1 MASIFPSFVEEV
13 KAIEQNKN
21 NTLPVAKDIAIDF
34 DTGEP
39 IIKNGDF
46 VVIEK
51 NEAIKVWCYYA
62 LKIAKGRFL
71 AFTRNYGSE
80 LEEKIIGKQY
90 NPDTYGKIKRIV
102 EDCLLVNPYI
112 KSIDNVAV
120 SFDDKLT
127 IEIELTAVYQKG
139 VVIEYVYQIL

>member
-13 KAIEQNKN
+13 KAIEQNQN
-21 NTLPVAKDIAIDF
+21 NTLPVAREIAIDF
-34 DTGEP
+34 NTGNP
-39 IIKNGDF
+39 IIKNNDY
-46 VVIEK
+46 VIVEK
-51 NEAIKVWCYYA
+51 NDAIAVWCYYA

-102 EDCLLVNPYI
+102 EDCLLVNKYI
-112 KSIDNVAV
+112 NSIDNVTV
-120 SFDDKLT
+120 EFNDRLT
-127 IEIELTAVYQKG
+127 IEIELTTIYQKG
-139 VVIEYVYQIL
+139 VVVSYVE

>member
-21 NTLPVAKDIAIDF
+21 NTLPVAKEIAIDF
-34 DTGEP
+34 STGEP

-46 VVIEK
+46 VIVEK

-71 AFTRNYGSE
+71 AFTNNYGSE

-90 NPDTYGKIKRIV
+90 NSDTQKQVKKIV
-102 EDCLLVNPYI
+102 EDCLLVNKYI
-112 KSIDNVAV
+112 KSIDNVTV
-120 SFDDKLT
+120 SFNDRLT
-127 IEIELTAVYQKG
+127 IEIELTTVYQKG
-139 VVIEYVYQIL
+139 VTVEYVY

>member
-13 KAIEQNKN
+13 KAIEQNQN
-21 NTLPVAKDIAIDF
+21 NTLPVAREIAIDF
-34 DTGEP
+34 NTGNP
-39 IIKNGDF
+39 IIKNNDY
-46 VVIEK
+46 VIVEK
-51 NEAIKVWCYYA
+51 NDAVAIWCYYA

-102 EDCLLVNPYI
+102 EDCLLVNEYI
-112 KSIDNVAV
+112 KSIDNVQV
-120 SFDDKLT
+120 EFDDKLT
-127 IEIELTAVYQKG
+127 IEIELTTVYQKG
-139 VVIEYVYQIL
+139 VIVSYVE

>member
-13 KAIEQNKN
+13 KAIEQNQN
-21 NTLPVAKDIAIDF
+21 NTLPVAREIAIDF
-34 DTGEP
+34 NTGNP
-39 IIKNGDF
+39 IIKNNDY
-46 VVIEK
+46 VIVEK
-51 NEAIKVWCYYA
+51 NDAIAVWCYYA

-102 EDCLLVNPYI
+102 EDCLLVNEYI
-112 KSIDNVAV
+112 KSVDNVQV
-120 SFDDKLT
+120 EFDDRLT
-127 IEIELTAVYQKG
+127 IEIELTTVYQKG
-139 VVIEYVYQIL
+139 VIVSYVE

>member
-13 KAIEQNKN
+13 KAIEQNQN
-21 NTLPVAKDIAIDF
+21 NTLPVAKEIAIDF
-34 DTGEP
+34 NTGNP
-39 IIKNGDF
+39 IIKDNDY
-46 VVIEK
+46 VIVEK

-71 AFTRNYGSE
+71 AFTNNYGSE

-90 NPDTYGKIKRIV
+90 NSDTHSKFKRIV
-102 EDCLLVNPYI
+102 EDCLLVNKYI

-120 SFDDKLT
+120 SFNHKIN
-127 IEIELTAVYQKG
+127 IEIELTTVYEKG
-139 VVIEYVYQIL
+139 VVVEYVY

>member
-13 KAIEQNKN
+13 KAIEQNQN
-21 NTLPVAKDIAIDF
+21 NTLPVAREIAIDF
-34 DTGEP
+34 NTGNP
-39 IIKNGDF
+39 IIKNNDY
-46 VVIEK
+46 VIVEK
-51 NEAIKVWCYYA
+51 NDAVAVWCYYA

-102 EDCLLVNPYI
+102 EDCLLVNEYI
-112 KSIDNVAV
+112 KSVDNVQV
-120 SFDDKLT
+120 EFDDRLT
-127 IEIELTAVYQKG
+127 IEIELTTVYQKG
-139 VVIEYVYQIL
+139 VIVEYVE

>member
-13 KAIEQNKN
+13 KAIEQNQN
-21 NTLPVAKDIAIDF
+21 NTLPVAREIAIDF
-34 DTGEP
+34 NTGNP
-39 IIKNGDF
+39 IIRNNDY
-46 VVIEK
+46 VIVEK
-51 NEAIKVWCYYA
+51 NDAIAVWCYYA

-102 EDCLLVNPYI
+102 EDCLLVNEYI
-112 KSIDNVAV
+112 KSIDNVQV
-120 SFDDKLT
+120 EFDDRLT
-127 IEIELTAVYQKG
+127 IEIELTTVYQKG
-139 VVIEYVYQIL
+139 VIVSYVE

>member
-21 NTLPVAKDIAIDF
+21 NTLPVAKEIAIDF
-34 DTGEP
+34 NTGEP

-46 VVIEK
+46 VVVEK

-71 AFTRNYGSE
+71 AFTNNYGSE

-90 NPDTYGKIKRIV
+90 NSDTQKQVKRIV

-120 SFDDKLT
+120 SFNDKIN
-127 IEIELTAVYQKG
+127 IEIELTTVYQKG
-139 VVIEYVYQIL
+139 VIVEYVY

>member
-34 DTGEP
+34 NTGEP

-46 VVIEK
+46 VVVEK

-71 AFTRNYGSE
+71 AFTNNYGSE

-90 NPDTYGKIKRIV
+90 NSDTQKQVKRIV
-102 EDCLLVNPYI
+102 EDCLLVNKYI
-112 KSIDNVAV
+112 KSIDDITV
-120 SFDDKLT
+120 SFNDKIN
-127 IEIELTAVYQKG
+127 IEIELTTVYEKGAV
-139 VVIEYVYQIL
+139 VEYVY

>member
-21 NTLPVAKDIAIDF
+21 NTLPVAKEIAIDF
-34 DTGEP
+34 ITGNP

-46 VVIEK
+46 VIVEK

-71 AFTRNYGSE
+71 AFTNNYGSE

-90 NPDTYGKIKRIV
+90 NSDTYSKVKRIV

-112 KSIDNVAV
+112 KSIDNVQV
-120 SFDDKLT
+120 DFDDRLT
-127 IEIELTAVYQKG
+127 IEIELTTVYQKG
-139 VVIEYVYQIL
+139 VVIEYVY

>member
-13 KAIEQNKN
+13 KAIEQNQN
-21 NTLPVAKDIAIDF
+21 NTLPVAKEIAIDF
-34 DTGEP
+34 NTGNP
-39 IIKNGDF
+39 IIKNNDY
-46 VVIEK
+46 VIVEK
-51 NEAIKVWCYYA
+51 NDAVAVWCYYA

-102 EDCLLVNPYI
+102 EDCLLVNEYI
-112 KSIDNVAV
+112 KSVDNVQV
-120 SFDDKLT
+120 EFDDRLT
-127 IEIELTAVYQKG
+127 IEIELTTVYQKG
-139 VVIEYVYQIL
+139 VIVSYVE

>member
-21 NTLPVAKDIAIDF
+21 NTLPVAKEIAIDF
-34 DTGEP
+34 STGNP

-46 VVIEK
+46 VIVEK

-71 AFTRNYGSE
+71 AFTNNYGSE
-80 LEEKIIGKQY
+80 LEEKLIGKQY
-90 NPDTYGKIKRIV
+90 NSDTYNKIIRSSRRGAV
-102 EDCLLVNPYI
+102 VNE
-112 KSIDNVAV
+112 SD
-120 SFDDKLT
+120 
-127 IEIELTAVYQKG
+127 
-139 VVIEYVYQIL
+139 

>member
-1 MASIFPSFVEEV
+1 MASIFPSFVDEV
-13 KAIEQNKN
+13 KTIEQNKN
-21 NTLPVAKDIAIDF
+21 NTLPVVKEIAIDF
-34 DTGEP
+34 STGNP

-46 VVIEK
+46 VIVEK

-71 AFTRNYGSE
+71 AFTSNYGSE

-90 NPDTYGKIKRIV
+90 NSDTYSKVKRIV

-112 KSIDNVAV
+112 KSIDNVQV
-120 SFDDKLT
+120 EFNDRLT
-127 IEIELTAVYQKG
+127 IEIELTTVYQKG
-139 VVIEYVYQIL
+139 VVIEYVY

>member
-13 KAIEQNKN
+13 KAIEQNQN
-21 NTLPVAKDIAIDF
+21 NTLPVAREIAIDF
-34 DTGEP
+34 NTGNP
-39 IIKNGDF
+39 IIKNNDYII
-46 VVIEK
+46 VEK
-51 NEAIKVWCYYA
+51 NDAIAVWCYYA

-102 EDCLLVNPYI
+102 EDCLLVNEYI
-112 KSIDNVAV
+112 KSVDNVQV
-120 SFDDKLT
+120 EFDDRLT
-127 IEIELTAVYQKG
+127 IEIELTTVYQKG
-139 VVIEYVYQIL
+139 VIISYVE

>member
-1 MASIFPSFVEEV
+1 MASIFPSFVDEV
-13 KAIEQNKN
+13 RAIEQNKN
-21 NTLPVAKDIAIDF
+21 NTLPVAKEIAIDF
-34 DTGEP
+34 STGNP

-46 VVIEK
+46 VVVEK

-71 AFTRNYGSE
+71 AFTNNYGSE

-90 NPDTYGKIKRIV
+90 NSDTHSKVKRIV

-112 KSIDNVAV
+112 KSIDNVQV
-120 SFDDKLT
+120 DFDDRLT
-127 IEIELTAVYQKG
+127 IEIELTTVYQKG
-139 VVIEYVYQIL
+139 VVIEYVY

>member
-21 NTLPVAKDIAIDF
+21 NTLPVAKEIAIDF
-34 DTGEP
+34 STGNP

-46 VVIEK
+46 VIVEK

-71 AFTRNYGSE
+71 AFTNNYGSE
-80 LEEKIIGKQY
+80 LEEKLIGKQY
-90 NPDTYGKIKRIV
+90 NSDTHSKVKRIV

-112 KSIDNVAV
+112 KSIDNIQVY
-120 SFDDKLT
+120 FNDRLT
-127 IEIELTAVYQKG
+127 IEIELTTVYQKG
-139 VVIEYVYQIL
+139 VVVEYVY

>member
-13 KAIEQNKN
+13 RAIEQNKN
-21 NTLPVAKDIAIDF
+21 NALPVAKDIAIDF
-34 DTGEP
+34 STGNP

-46 VVIEK
+46 VIVEK

-71 AFTRNYGSE
+71 AFTNNYGSE

-90 NPDTYGKIKRIV
+90 NSHTHSKVKRIV

-112 KSIDNVAV
+112 KNIDNIQVD
-120 SFDDKLT
+120 FDDRLT
-127 IEIELTAVYQKG
+127 IEIELTTVYQKG
-139 VVIEYVYQIL
+139 VIVEYVY

>member
-34 DTGEP
+34 NTGEP

-46 VVIEK
+46 VVVEK

-71 AFTRNYGSE
+71 AFTNNYGSE

-90 NPDTYGKIKRIV
+90 NSDTQKQVKRIV
-102 EDCLLVNPYI
+102 EDCLLVNKYI
-112 KSIDNVAV
+112 KSIDNAAV
-120 SFDDKLT
+120 SFDDKIN
-127 IEIELTAVYQKG
+127 IEIELTTVYQKG
-139 VVIEYVYQIL
+139 VIVEYVY